1 VEDSGRHAPYAARMA
16 DRPTTRLAPT
26 PSGALHVGNARTFL
40 VNWALARNLGWRI
53 VLRLEDL
60 DLGRVK
66 DGAHAAAIE
75 DMRWIG
81 VDWDGEPEIQSRDL
95 APYREAL
102 SRLTDAGRTFRCD
115 RSRAEIRS
123 AASAPH
129 AEDGETR
136 YPPELRPPEPWFRE
150 IEAWGADAWQ
160 ANHRLRV
167 DLAPERV
174 RDEFLGER
182 VFDPGLEAGDLV
194 VWTKLG
200 VPAYQLAVVVD
211 DARHGVTDVVRGDD
225 LLASAARQ
233 QLIARALGLPHA
245 RWWHVPLVYGEDGKR
260 LAKRH
265 GSHSLAAMRAGD
277 RLVRAEPRAL
287 RAPRAFRARVPRA
300 RNARR
305 TPRCRRPRPRAADRL
320 PRRRRLIR
328 RELDSAGAS
337 PYASPMMRALAVRA
351 LLLACVSAVVLA
363 VPAMLVGCD
372 GGAAPTTTKVVAGG
386 KEFTVKLAMD
396 NASREKGLGGVTS
409 LGPDEVVD
417 CLMDIDIAY
426 IDPFGFVTAV
436 HTMPKEPPQAE
447 GESRFDYEK
456 RLRRYPSGAP
466 AQFALEVAP
475 GTLAGL
481 GVRRGTRVEF
491 DRDTL
496 KKLAD

>member
-1 VEDSGRHAPYAARMA
+1 MEDRGAEGPYAVGMDR
-16 DRPTTRLAPT
+16 RPTTRLAPT

-40 VNWALARNLGWRI
+40 VNWALARTLGWRI

-66 DGAHAAAIE
+66 EGAHAATIE

-95 APYREAL
+95 APYRAAL
-102 SRLTDAGRTFRCD
+102 SQLAAAGRTFRCD

-150 IEAWGADAWQ
+150 IDAWGADAWQ
-160 ANHRLRV
+160 ANHRMRV
-167 DLAPERV
+167 DPAPERV
-174 RDEFLGER
+174 HDEFLGER

-245 RWWHVPLVYGEDGKR
+245 RWWHVPLAYGEDGKR

-265 GSHSLAAMRAGD
+265 GSHSLAAMRAAGVAPERVIGWCARSLGLCGRREISAREFLALATPD
-277 RLVRAEPRAL
+277 AL
-287 RAPRAFRARVPRA
+287 RAAVARVHA
-300 RNARR
+300 
-305 TPRCRRPRPRAADRL
+305 L
-320 PRRRRLIR
+320 PTVY
-328 RELDSAGAS
+328 REGDA
-337 PYASPMMRALAVRA
+337 
-351 LLLACVSAVVLA
+351 
-363 VPAMLVGCD
+363 
-372 GGAAPTTTKVVAGG
+372 
-386 KEFTVKLAMD
+386 
-396 NASREKGLGGVTS
+396 
-409 LGPDEVVD
+409 
-417 CLMDIDIAY
+417 
-426 IDPFGFVTAV
+426 
-436 HTMPKEPPQAE
+436 
-447 GESRFDYEK
+447 
-456 RLRRYPSGAP
+456 
-466 AQFALEVAP
+466 
-475 GTLAGL
+475 
-481 GVRRGTRVEF
+481 
-491 DRDTL
+491 
-496 KKLAD
+496 